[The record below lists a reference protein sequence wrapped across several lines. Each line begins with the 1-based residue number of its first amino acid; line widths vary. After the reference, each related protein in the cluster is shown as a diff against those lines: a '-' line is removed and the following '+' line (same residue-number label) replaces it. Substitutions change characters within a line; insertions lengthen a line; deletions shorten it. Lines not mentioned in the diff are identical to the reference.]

1 MSWLAQQVTAF
12 VENPPVGP
20 AGQQGAGLLY
30 AAEAALL
37 LDLEPLA
44 TQARAAAWQR
54 LQQLPLGVE
63 AARLAAQGMR
73 TTPQARKRRRWVEAA
88 LRAAQSLTVP
98 SQAAAAWEAIV
109 RVAAQSRVRRA
120 WQAALEAWPGLRE
133 DPWAQLQV
141 WQALM
146 AGREAWRRRA
156 PSSWDALLEML
167 TVLPETHIVQALLWL
182 HEQPW
187 AKSGLPR
194 PALAALAQRLERS
207 PDLYPRARGL
217 VALGRWFPV
226 AQRKAWAQQATEA
239 AQALTDEPYRT
250 EALAWAALGWAQ
262 ARAASEARALADQV
276 LAALPQVGYMDDRL
290 RVLAPLLKTF
300 TTLRRTKDLER
311 VWPWVADIGYPRFL
325 GPAVAAWIDAAKQLR
340 ASYLV
345 QRGLRLL
352 LNQARETP
360 AEWQRI
366 PLLQA
371 FLRPAMSPEWWHAAW
386 QEVVMP
392 TRTPRYR
399 AQGLVLLAENPPLV
413 FPSSSVEQM
422 LKMSPWDLVDLQ
434 LPWETLAE
442 QARDIPA
449 PAAREFALHRVLL
462 AWLVFRPQE
471 GLEAGRAFW
480 PWVTAPHRRGELLA
494 TAVRTALRLAFVQ
507 QFDRRATRG
516 ET

>member
-1 MSWLAQQVTAF
+1 MSWLTQEITAF

-20 AGQQGAGLLY
+20 AGQQGAGLLH
-30 AAEAALL
+30 AAGAAWLL
-37 LDLEPLA
+37 EIKPLA
-44 TQARAAAWQR
+44 DRARAAAWQR
-54 LQQLPLGVE
+54 LQRLPLGVE
-63 AARLAAQGMR
+63 AARLAAQGME
-73 TTPQARKRRRWVEAA
+73 TPQSSRHRRQWTEAA

-109 RVAAQSRVRRA
+109 HAAAQIRVRRA
-120 WQAALEAWPGLRE
+120 WQAALEAWPGLGE

-146 AGREAWRRRA
+146 AGRGTWARRA
-156 PSSWDALLEML
+156 PSAWDALLEML
-167 TVLPETHIVQALLWL
+167 TALPEAHAVQALLWL

-187 AKSGLPR
+187 AERRLPR
-194 PALAALAQRLERS
+194 TALAALARRLEHG
-207 PDLYPRARGL
+207 PDLYQRVRGL
-217 VALGRWFPV
+217 VALAAWFPV

-250 EALAWAALGWAQ
+250 EALAWAALGWAR
-262 ARAASEARALADQV
+262 ARASSEAQALADQV

-290 RVLAPLLKTF
+290 RVLVPLLKAF
-300 TTLRRTKDLER
+300 ATLRRAKDLER
-311 VWPWVADIGYPRFL
+311 VWPWVAEIGYPRFL
-325 GPAVAAWIDAAKQLR
+325 GPAVAAWMDAAKQVR
-340 ASYLV
+340 APHLE
-345 QRGLRLL
+345 QRGVRLL
-352 LNQARETP
+352 LEQAREAQ
-360 AEWQRI
+360 AEWQRV

-371 FLRPAMSPEWWHAAW
+371 LLRPAMSPEWWHAAW

-399 AQGLVLLAENPPLV
+399 AQGLVLLAQNPPLV
-413 FPSSSVEQM
+413 IPTSVERLLQM
-422 LKMSPWDLVDLQ
+422 ELWDILDMP

-449 PAAREFALHRVLL
+449 PAAREFALHGVLL

-480 PWVTAPHRRGELLA
+480 PWITAPHRRGALLA
-494 TAVRTALRLAFVQ
+494 AATRAALRLAFTQ
-507 QFDRRATRG
+507 QFGRGPRQDAT
-516 ET
+516 